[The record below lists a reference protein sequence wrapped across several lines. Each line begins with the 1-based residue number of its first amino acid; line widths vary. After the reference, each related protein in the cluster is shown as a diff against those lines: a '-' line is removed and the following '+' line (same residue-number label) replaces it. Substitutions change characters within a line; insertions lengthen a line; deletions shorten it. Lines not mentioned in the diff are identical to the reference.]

1 MSCNIGT
8 VFALLVSET
17 GQYQIS
23 GTNLHG
29 NQTIRKDMKRM
40 FKTFSLVALTM
51 AMGTAAAGA
60 EETGGFIRTAQTS
73 AFETDFTSAAEKTVN
88 TVVCI
93 KSYTSRQQGG
103 YGYGGD
109 PFGMFDF
116 FFGPQERQQPRQ
128 QPRQKKGEPVQS
140 GLGSGVIMTED
151 GYIVTNNH
159 VIDGADKLEVLL
171 NDNSTYEAKIIGT
184 DEATDLALI
193 KIDAKGLDFI
203 TFGDSETLKVGE
215 WVLAVG
221 NPFGFNSTVT
231 AGIVSAKA
239 RSLGQNGR
247 GQMGIESFIQTDA
260 ALNPGNSGGALVN
273 LKGELVGINS
283 AIYSNTGSYTG
294 FSFAIPTTIVKKV
307 MTDIRQYG
315 TVQRAVL
322 GCTVIELDAKLA
334 KEKGITATKAGLLI
348 ASVNDRSTAKEL
360 GLQENDVITAI
371 NGVEVHNHAQLVE
384 QLNKFRPGDQIS
396 VTFVR
401 DNRKL
406 TKSATLRNTQGNT
419 SITKKGDFSEVG
431 CAFMKITDETKRH
444 LGISNGVQV
453 TGLKGGAFK
462 EAGVKD
468 GFIITDI
475 NGTPVNNSDDVEYI
489 YNQIMKSQDEDRV
502 MFLTGLYPTG
512 KKYYYAVNLAEE
524 E

>member
-1 MSCNIGT
+1 MKRHFIAAAAAAFAMIGAPLS
-8 VFALLVSET
+8 VFAGST
-17 GQYQIS
+17 QDADSQGS
-23 GTNLHG
+23 
-29 NQTIRKDMKRM
+29 
-40 FKTFSLVALTM
+40 
-51 AMGTAAAGA
+51 
-60 EETGGFIRTAQTS
+60 FIRTASPS
-73 AFETDFTSAAEKTVN
+73 AFENDFTVAAEKTVN

-93 KSYTSRQQGG
+93 KSFTSRQQGG
-103 YGYGGD
+103 YSGGGYND

-128 QPRQKKGEPVQS
+128 PQQKKGEPVQS

-159 VIDGADKLEVLL
+159 VVEGADKLEVLL
-171 NDNSTYEAKIIGT
+171 NDNSTYEARIVGT

-239 RSLGQNGR
+239 RSLGQNAHRGR
-247 GQMGIESFIQTDA
+247 MGIESFIQTDA

-283 AIYSNTGSYTG
+283 AIYSNTGSYSG

-322 GCTVIELDAKLA
+322 GCTVAELDAKLA
-334 KEKGITATKAGLLI
+334 KEKNITATKTGLLVN
-348 ASVNDRSTAKEL
+348 SVSDRSTAKEL
-360 GLQENDVITAI
+360 GLQENDVITSI
-371 NGVEVHNHAQLVE
+371 NGVEVANHAQLVE
-384 QLNKFRPGDQIS
+384 QLNKFRPGDTI
-396 VTFVR
+396 TLTYVR
-401 DNRKL
+401 DNKKV
-406 TKSATLRNTQGNT
+406 TKSGVLRNTQGNT
-419 SITKKGDFSEVG
+419 GITKKGDFSE
-431 CAFMKITDETKRH
+431 TKF
-444 LGISNGVQV
+444 S
-453 TGLKGGAFK
+453 A
-462 EAGVKD
+462 
-468 GFIITDI
+468 
-475 NGTPVNNSDDVEYI
+475 
-489 YNQIMKSQDEDRV
+489 
-502 MFLTGLYPTG
+502 
-512 KKYYYAVNLAEE
+512 
-524 E
+524 